1 MFGTIVNCIAVIA
14 GSLIG
19 IIINSGIDKKL
30 GDAILKVLGLASLF
44 IGLSTALG
52 GLLNENAEAVLF
64 IVSLVLGTVV
74 GEKFDIEGKMDS
86 LGDRLQKAMGGRG
99 GNVSQGFVTASL
111 TFCVG
116 TMSVLGALESGL
128 NGNHAILFAKSVLD
142 FTSAMIFASTM
153 GIGVMF
159 AAVTILVY
167 QGGITLFSAAIG
179 PFITADMLRE
189 ISIVGGIM
197 IFAIG
202 CNLADIKKFK
212 VANMLPA
219 LLVPVIYYLPFV
231 TGIIEGI
238 KNIF

>member
-1 MFGTIVNCIAVIA
+1 MLGTIVNFVAVIA

-19 IIINSGIDKKL
+19 IFINSGIDKKL

-44 IGLSTALG
+44 MGLSTALG
-52 GLLNENAEAVLF
+52 GLLDDDAEAVLF
-64 IVSLVLGTVV
+64 IVSLVLGTVA
-74 GEKFDIEGKMDS
+74 GEKLDIQGKMDS
-86 LGDRLQKAMGGRG
+86 LGDRIQAAMGGRG

-116 TMSVLGALESGL
+116 TMSILGALESGL

-142 FTSAMIFASTM
+142 FTSAMIFSSTM
-153 GIGVMF
+153 GVGVML
-159 AAVTILVY
+159 AGITVLVY

-179 PFITADMLRE
+179 PYISADMLRE
-189 ISIVGGIM
+189 VSIVGGIM
-197 IFAIG
+197 IFALG

-231 TGIIEGI
+231 TSIIEGV